1 MKVYVIDRGEKALF
15 YEGTLTR
22 ETARQIR
29 AEIRWYFG
37 WRKLKVYREDGSLYI
52 MDADRVEKLRKEF
65 FNKAVIA

>member
-1 MKVYVIDRGEKALF
+1 MRVYVIDRGEKTLF

-65 FNKAVIA
+65 FERVTVT